1 MIIIPEELLLFFI
14 TLLFLPLIKLI
25 VNGFGFGLID
35 IFESDEWRDFH
46 FFSFSL

>member
-1 MIIIPEELLLFFI
+1 MIIIPEEITFNVHYFI
-14 TLLFLPLIKLI
+14 IFTIKLI
-25 VNGFGFGLID
+25 VNGYGFGLID